1 MANKII
7 ELISD
12 FFNIDE
18 EKGENN
24 GSTENTTV
32 EPEIQDQ
39 A

>member
-12 FFNIDE
+12 FLNIDE

-24 GSTENTTV
+24 ESTENKTV
-32 EPEIQDQ
+32 EAESQE
-39 A
+39 